1 MPNNAQDNIKM
12 TLKKNDLD
20 QIAISLFLL
29 RISIFVV
36 MAMWTLDKFMRPD
49 HTAAIFEHFYG
60 LAGLSANVTFGLA
73 IAEAAL
79 LLAFVMG
86 LKPRVTYGAVLLLHG
101 ISTLSSYQQ
110 YMHPFDSN
118 NLLFFAA
125 WPMLAASFALYIL
138 RDFDT
143 WRISRC
149 KKSHQPK

>member
-1 MPNNAQDNIKM
+1 M
-12 TLKKNDLD
+12 TLKKNDLG

-36 MAMWTLDKFMRPD
+36 MAMWTLDKFVRPD
-49 HTAAIFEHFYG
+49 HTAAVFEHFYG
-60 LAGLSANVTFGLA
+60 LAGLSTYVAFGLA
-73 IAEAAL
+73 FAEAVL

-86 LKPRVTYGAVLLLHG
+86 LKPKVTYGAVLLLHA

-110 YMHPFDSN
+110 YLHPFDGN

-125 WPMLAASFALYIL
+125 WPMLAACFTLYIL

-143 WRISRC
+143 WRISGC
-149 KKSHQPK
+149 KKNHQQK